1 MIQVLFLTQYM
12 MGVHP
17 SMVTHWKVVSMAS
30 MMLSKLV
37 IPWFGPVH
45 FSRQIDSLFLW
56 HRQCKFLLLW
66 DHRGQRGGDIQ
77 WSLYWNHLATTW
89 IKVEIFPS
97 PVLTDDSHTKS
108 ISEQQFYWFLPT
120 FSVFVVN
127 YWENREGHWN
137 GVGGEWKGDGG
148 FDSISELYISV
159 SRNFTNS
166 DICNYLFIGTF
177 HSTIIELNAI
187 YCI

>member
-1 MIQVLFLTQYM
+1 

-56 HRQCKFLLLW
+56 HRQCKFWLLW
-66 DHRGQRGGDIQ
+66 AHRSQRERDIVISLLESFGKHLKSGLNRWLSNKFYQ
-77 WSLYWNHLATTW
+77 WAAILSFLRT
-89 IKVEIFPS
+89 IFK
-97 PVLTDDSHTKS
+97 L
-108 ISEQQFYWFLPT
+108 I
-120 FSVFVVN
+120 VFVVN
-127 YWENREGHWN
+127 YWDIREVQWN
-137 GVGGEWKGDGG
+137 SVGGEWKGDGG
-148 FDSISELYISV
+148 FDSISGLYTSV